1 LLSEL
6 YAEEGLSQDELS
18 CRVGFDKS
26 NTSRALAKLEQYGL
40 IQRKSDPENHRVKK
54 VFLKPK
60 AHKVR
65 KEFRK
70 IQNHWN
76 DELLNGFTNKEK
88 TALFASLRKVAVNAE
103 VAFNQQHTQASN
115 CRAA

>member
-1 LLSEL
+1 
-6 YAEEGLSQDELS
+6 
-18 CRVGFDKS
+18 
-26 NTSRALAKLEQYGL
+26 
-40 IQRKSDPENHRVKK
+40 VKK

-65 KEFRK
+65 KEFRE

-76 DELLNGFTNKEK
+76 EELLDGFTDKEK

-103 VAFNQQHTQASN
+103 AVFNQQHTQASN